1 MQASSFGNYIAELG
15 LTNSFVQQSPF
26 AYLWAWMEKTA
37 LDQLKTQPSDSA
49 FYEAKIKTAQFYF
62 KKILPRAQM
71 HVEVINGGLDVL
83 MRHKEEEFIF

>member
-1 MQASSFGNYIAELG
+1 M
-15 LTNSFVQQSPF
+15 QQSPF